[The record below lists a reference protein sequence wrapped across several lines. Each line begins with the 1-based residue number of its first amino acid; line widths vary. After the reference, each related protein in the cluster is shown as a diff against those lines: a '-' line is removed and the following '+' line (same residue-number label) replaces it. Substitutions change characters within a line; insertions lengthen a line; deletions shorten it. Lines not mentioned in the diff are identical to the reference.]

1 MIRGISQMPT
11 KKSNGEGTVFKEKSG
26 RWRSVI
32 TVGRNA
38 NGSLK
43 RKYFYGKTK
52 KEVLDKMNDYKY
64 KSNNDLLP
72 TDETITVLEYL
83 NYWLFKYKLNE
94 VKPSTITRYEGIIR
108 NYIEPYSIGKIK
120 LKNLRAAAIQSLYN
134 ELIEEKK
141 TTPSTIENINKVLK
155 SSFTQAMKEG
165 YLLRNYCQFVSIP
178 KKTVNTDIVYFS
190 LDEQKRFIEA
200 CEGKRLEAL
209 FLFALGTGLRVG
221 ELLALE
227 WNDISF
233 ENANVI
239 VNKSLRQE
247 RVFKSDGSS
256 SYDTLIQS
264 TKTDSSNRSVPI
276 PKNILNKLKEYKV
289 NQNKKRL
296 SLGEL
301 YYESNLVF
309 TTPIGTP
316 INQSNLRKIYN
327 RILKNA
333 NIDRI
338 KFHALRHT
346 YATRLFEQNIQ
357 IKTVQVLLG
366 HSDITTTMNIYTH
379 VTEEVKNDAIDKINS
394 IFDIS

>member
-1 MIRGISQMPT
+1 MPT

-64 KSNNDLLP
+64 KINNDLLP
-72 TDETITVLEYL
+72 TDDTITLLEYL
-83 NYWLFKYKLNE
+83 NYWLFKYKINE

-108 NYIEPYSIGKIK
+108 NYIKPYPIGKIK
-120 LKNLRAAAIQSLYN
+120 LKDIRAAAIQSLYN
-134 ELIEEKK
+134 SLIEEGK
-141 TTPSTIENINKVLK
+141 TSSSNIGTINKVLK
-155 SSFTQAMKEG
+155 SAFTQAIKEG
-165 YLLRNYCQFVSIP
+165 YMLRNYCQFVSIP
-178 KKTVNTDIVYFS
+178 KRHKNNDIVYLS
-190 LDEQKRFIEA
+190 LEEQQRFINA
-200 CEGKRLEAL
+200 CGGLRLEAL
-209 FLFALGTGLRVG
+209 FLFALGTGLRIG

-247 RVFKSDGSS
+247 KVFKSDGSS

-264 TKTDSSNRSVPI
+264 TKTESSNRIVPI
-276 PKNILNKLKEYKV
+276 PKNIILKLKEYKIA
-289 NQNKKRL
+289 QNKKRL
-296 SLGEL
+296 STGEL

-316 INQSNLRKIYN
+316 INQSNLRKSYN
-327 RILKNA
+327 RILDKA
-333 NIDRI
+333 NINRV

-346 YATRLFEQNIQ
+346 YATRLFEQNVQ

-379 VTEEVKNDAIDKINS
+379 VTEEVKSDAIDKINS
-394 IFDIS
+394 IFELA

>member
-1 MIRGISQMPT
+1 MT

-52 KEVLDKMNDYKY
+52 KEVLDKMNDYRY
-64 KSNNDLLP
+64 KINNDLLP
-72 TDETITVLEYL
+72 TDDTITVLEYL
-83 NYWLFKYKLNE
+83 NYWLFKYKINE

-108 NYIEPYSIGKIK
+108 NYIKPYAIGKIK
-120 LKNLRAAAIQSLYN
+120 LKSIRAAAIQSLYN
-134 ELIEEKK
+134 SLIEEGK
-141 TTPSTIENINKVLK
+141 TTPSNIGTINKVLK
-155 SSFTQAMKEG
+155 SAFTQAIKEG
-165 YLLRNYCQFVSIP
+165 YMLRNYCQFVSIP
-178 KKTVNTDIVYFS
+178 KKHKNTDIVYLS
-190 LDEQKRFIEA
+190 LEEQKNFINA
-200 CEGKRLEAL
+200 CSGVRLESL

-221 ELLALE
+221 ELLALD
-227 WNDISF
+227 WSDISF
-233 ENANVI
+233 ENANVM

-247 RVFKSDGSS
+247 KVFKSDGSS

-264 TKTDSSNRSVPI
+264 PKTESSNRLVPI
-276 PKNILNKLKEYKV
+276 PKNILVKLKEYKIA
-289 NQNKKRL
+289 QNKKRL
-296 SLGEL
+296 STGEL

-316 INQSNLRKIYN
+316 INQSNLRKSYN
-327 RILKNA
+327 RILDKA
-333 NIDRI
+333 NIDRL
-338 KFHALRHT
+338 KFHSLRHT
-346 YATRLFEQNIQ
+346 YATRLFEQNVQ

-379 VTEEVKNDAIDKINS
+379 EIGRAHV
-394 IFDIS
+394 

>member
-1 MIRGISQMPT
+1 MPT

-43 RKYFYGKTK
+43 RKYFYGKIK
-52 KEVLDKMNDYKY
+52 KEVLDKMNDYRY
-64 KSNNDLLP
+64 KINNDLLP
-72 TDETITVLEYL
+72 TDDTITVLEYL
-83 NYWLFKYKLNE
+83 NYWLFKYKINE

-108 NYIEPYSIGKIK
+108 NYIKPYAIGKIK
-120 LKNLRAAAIQSLYN
+120 LKSIRAAAIQSLYN
-134 ELIEEKK
+134 SLIEEGK
-141 TTPSTIENINKVLK
+141 TTSSNIGTINKVLK
-155 SSFTQAMKEG
+155 SAFTQAIKEG
-165 YLLRNYCQFVSIP
+165 YMLRNYCQFVSIP
-178 KKTVNTDIVYFS
+178 KKHKNTDIVYLS
-190 LDEQKRFIEA
+190 LEEQKSFINA
-200 CEGKRLEAL
+200 CSGVRLESL

-221 ELLALE
+221 ELLALD
-227 WNDISF
+227 WSDISF
-233 ENANVI
+233 ENANVM

-247 RVFKSDGSS
+247 KVFKSDGSS

-264 TKTDSSNRSVPI
+264 PKTESSNRLVPI
-276 PKNILNKLKEYKV
+276 PKNILVKLKEYKIA
-289 NQNKKRL
+289 QNKKRL
-296 SLGEL
+296 STGEL

-316 INQSNLRKIYN
+316 INQSNLRKSYN
-327 RILKNA
+327 RILDKA
-333 NIDRI
+333 NIDRL
-338 KFHALRHT
+338 KFHSLRHT
-346 YATRLFEQNIQ
+346 YATRLFEQNVQ

-379 VTEEVKNDAIDKINS
+379 VTEEVKNDAIDKINA

>member
-1 MIRGISQMPT
+1 MT

-52 KEVLDKMNDYKY
+52 KEVLDKMNDYRY
-64 KSNNDLLP
+64 KINNDLLP
-72 TDETITVLEYL
+72 TDDTITVLEYL
-83 NYWLFKYKLNE
+83 NYWLFKYKINE

-108 NYIEPYSIGKIK
+108 NYIKPYAIGKIK
-120 LKNLRAAAIQSLYN
+120 LKSIRAAAIQSLYN
-134 ELIEEKK
+134 SLIEEGK
-141 TTPSTIENINKVLK
+141 TTPSNIGTINKVLK
-155 SSFTQAMKEG
+155 SAFTQAIKEG
-165 YLLRNYCQFVSIP
+165 YMLRNYCQFVSIP
-178 KKTVNTDIVYFS
+178 KKHKNTDIVYLS
-190 LDEQKRFIEA
+190 LEEQKNFINA
-200 CEGKRLEAL
+200 CSGVRLESL

-221 ELLALE
+221 ELLALD
-227 WNDISF
+227 WSDISF
-233 ENANVI
+233 ENANVM

-247 RVFKSDGSS
+247 KVFKSDGSS

-264 TKTDSSNRSVPI
+264 PKTESSNRLVPI
-276 PKNILNKLKEYKV
+276 PKNILVKLKEYKIA
-289 NQNKKRL
+289 QNKKRL
-296 SLGEL
+296 STGEL

-316 INQSNLRKIYN
+316 INQSNLRKSYN
-327 RILKNA
+327 RILDKA
-333 NIDRI
+333 NIDRL
-338 KFHALRHT
+338 KFHSLRHT
-346 YATRLFEQNIQ
+346 YATRLFEQNVQ

-379 VTEEVKNDAIDKINS
+379 VTEEVKNDAIDKINA